1 MNKCCGDNQE
11 YSDKIITELNKVEIS
26 IANQLKKEIMKELQI
41 IEEQMLTKILN
52 ELELRIAPLIME
64 ALKKELEK

>member
-1 MNKCCGDNQE
+1 
-11 YSDKIITELNKVEIS
+11 
-26 IANQLKKEIMKELQI
+26 MKELQI